1 MVIYLCLDIVKQL
14 KEEKLNATETLVD
27 GKLETE
33 HFLFC
38 WSGLLFDFFSPFEVL
53 LWDTK

>member
-1 MVIYLCLDIVKQL
+1 MVIYLCLYIAKQL
-14 KEEKLNATETLVD
+14 KEEKLNGTEKLVD

-38 WSGLLFDFFSPFEVL
+38 
-53 LWDTK
+53 